1 MIITTKKAPEAILGM
16 LDGYEKVFILG
27 CNTCA
32 ETIETGGPEQV
43 AEMKEFLGGNGKT
56 ITGTAVIDPICHVL
70 NAKRQLRE
78 RADEVSA
85 ADAILVMS
93 CGAGVQ
99 TVADEYEQA
108 VFPALDSGF
117 LGNVVRHGIYDE
129 RCSLCGECVL
139 DVTAGICPVTRC
151 AKGLLNGPCGG
162 MSEGKCEVDPE
173 QDCAWALIYERL
185 DRLGKVHT
193 MAKIAEPK
201 DHGKHRK
208 PVKIDRRKAG

>member
-1 MIITTKKAPEAILGM
+1 MIITKKKSDEAVLSM
-16 LDGYEKVFILG
+16 LEGYEKVFVLG
-27 CNTCA
+27 CNSCA

-43 AEMKEFLGGNGKT
+43 AEMSDFLAANGKT
-56 ITGTAVIDPICHVL
+56 VTGTAVIDPICHVAG
-70 NAKRQLRE
+70 AKRALRE
-78 RADEVSA
+78 QGDAVST

-99 TVADEYEQA
+99 TVSEALDTA
-108 VFPALDSGF
+108 VLPALDSVF

-162 MSEGKCEVDPE
+162 MSEGKCEVDPD

-185 DRLGKVHT
+185 EKAGRTGK
-193 MAKIAEPK
+193 MAEIARPK
-201 DHGKHRK
+201 DHSLHRK
-208 PVKIDRRKAG
+208 PVKFNVR

>member
-1 MIITTKKAPEAILGM
+1 MIITKKKAPEAVLSM
-16 LDGYEKVFILG
+16 LEGHDKVFILG
-27 CNTCA
+27 CNSCA

-43 AEMKEFLGGNGKT
+43 AEMSEFLAANGKT

-70 NAKRQLRE
+70 GAKRALRE
-78 RADEVSA
+78 RDEQVSA
-85 ADAILVMS
+85 ADAVLVMS

-99 TVADEYEQA
+99 TVSEALDKA
-108 VFPALDSGF
+108 VLPALDSVF
-117 LGNVVRHGIYDE
+117 LGNVVRHGIYEE

-162 MSEGKCEVDPE
+162 MNEGKCEVDPD

-185 DRLGKVHT
+185 EKTGRAGE
-193 MAKIAEPK
+193 MAKIAKPK
-201 DHGKHRK
+201 DYSLHRK
-208 PVKIDRRKAG
+208 PVKINVR